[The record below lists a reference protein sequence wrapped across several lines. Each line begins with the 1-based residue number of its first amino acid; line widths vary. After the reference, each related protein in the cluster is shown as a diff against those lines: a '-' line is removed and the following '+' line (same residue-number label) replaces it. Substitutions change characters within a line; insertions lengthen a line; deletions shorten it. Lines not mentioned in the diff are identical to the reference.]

1 MLRPAGARDSVGVGG
16 ARGGRQG
23 VNKSPGSTAAAA
35 AVAVRREGRPPRGR
49 TAAGNV

>member
-35 AVAVRREGRPPRGR
+35 VAVRREGRPPRGR